1 MFYEMEMEI
10 NVFNNKNFTDHF
22 IVEIKPHER
31 IDLLITASMN
41 IYQAKK
47 KKEKK
52 SIESN
57 ENMLF

>member
-10 NVFNNKNFTDHF
+10 NVCNNKNFTDHF
-22 IVEIKPHER
+22 LVEIKPHER

-41 IYQAKK
+41 IYQTKK
-47 KKEKK
+47 KKRKK